1 MGFRV
6 GLEVG
11 KVGGKMVNF
20 LVRLV
25 EVIEHSLTYLAVTST
40 FIMMCL
46 TTADSIGRYLFNRPI
61 VGAYEIAA
69 NYLMVATVFLGICY
83 AHRQGAN
90 IRVTFLVDRLPLKV
104 QTVMG
109 CFAQGFA
116 ILLILILVIA
126 TAKQALR
133 SIAEGSSFTTLPLS
147 QSPAYCVIPVGLF
160 FMSCLMILDLR
171 RLRKRKPEEKSPT
184 TN

>member
-1 MGFRV
+1 MLGARMIGF
-6 GLEVG
+6 LS
-11 KVGGKMVNF
+11 K
-20 LVRLV
+20 LVHVV
-25 EVIEHSLTYLAVTST
+25 ENLLTYLAVAST

-90 IRVTFLVDRLPLKV
+90 IRITFLMDRLPLKV
-104 QTVMG
+104 QTVLG

-116 ILLILILVIA
+116 ILLISILVIA
-126 TAKQALR
+126 TAKRALH